1 MNNKIDPID
10 IAVISARLQSVCKE
24 MGETMLRTSR
34 SPIFSEARD
43 FTTAVFDNNTE
54 LVAQTIYIPNIAA
67 ATPFTAH
74 AMAERFAGDI
84 HEGDLFVL
92 NDPYRGN
99 NHPPDLNIMKPVF
112 WDDELRYWLLSK
124 GHHAD
129 MGGGGVVGYNPEARD
144 AWEDALRIPCVRLAD
159 RGVMRE
165 DVLDFILLNIR
176 ARDLVEGDIQCQI
189 GAVNLGERRLLALL
203 EQYGCDT
210 LAAATAEILNATE
223 RRVRTD
229 IEKIPDGEY
238 TAERAIDHDGI
249 ELDLS
254 PVVRLCLKVSGDSIT
269 FDYSNSDP
277 QSTGYIN
284 STLPNTSA
292 MSHLALF
299 STHAISNDIQFN
311 DGAVR
316 PLQIIAPEGTIVN
329 ASEPAPTSC
338 CTLCVGEAMI
348 EAVWLALA
356 KVIPEQVSAM
366 WGRWCA
372 PATMGMNPD
381 NNRFFAEIHFMSKG
395 GGGAVRGYDGWD
407 HVGTPV
413 TLGGLRAPDPELHE
427 LVTPYKL
434 LQYEIEPDSAGA
446 GKWRGGLGVRY
457 AFEVDA
463 DNIACANFG
472 SGVRELTAPLGIED
486 GLAAP
491 AHKLTL
497 DRADGSSEV
506 IDGNRMYTFNKGD
519 SITIVSSGG
528 GGYGNPM
535 QRDPEAVLRDVRN
548 GLVSLE
554 QARDHYGVT
563 ITEDGTGPG
572 FAIDKTGT
580 TRLREKSV
588 TTDP

>member
-1 MNNKIDPID
+1 MSNNIDPVD
-10 IAVISARLQSVCKE
+10 IAVISARLQSVCRE

-43 FTTAVFDNNTE
+43 FTTAVFDHNTE
-54 LVAQTIYIPNIAA
+54 LVAQTIYIPDIAA
-67 ATPFTAH
+67 STPFTAK
-74 AMAERFAGDI
+74 AMAARFAGDI

-112 WDDELRYWLLSK
+112 WEGELRYWLLSK

-129 MGGGGVVGYNPEARD
+129 MGGGGVVGYNPEAHD

-159 RGVMRE
+159 KGVLRE

-189 GAVNLGERRLLALL
+189 GAVNLGERRMLALL
-203 EQYGCDT
+203 RLYGAGI
-210 LAAATAEILNATE
+210 LAAATAEILDATE
-223 RRVRTD
+223 RRVRAD
-229 IEKIPDGEY
+229 IAKIPDGEY
-238 TAERAIDHDGI
+238 RAERAIDHDGI
-249 ELDLS
+249 EFDKS
-254 PVVRLCLKVSGDSIT
+254 PMVRLCLKVQGDSVV
-269 FDYSNSDP
+269 FDYSDSDP
-277 QSTGYIN
+277 QSIGYIN
-284 STLPNTSA
+284 STVPNTNA

-299 STHAISNDIQFN
+299 ATGAISDDIQFN

-329 ASEPAPTSC
+329 AREPAPTSA

-356 KVIPEQVSAM
+356 QVIPGQVSAN

-372 PATMGMNPD
+372 PASMGMNPG
-381 NNRFFAEIHFMSKG
+381 NGRFFADIHFMSKG

-427 LVTPYKL
+427 LVTPYTL

-446 GKWRGGLGVRY
+446 GQWRGGFGVRY
-457 AFEVDA
+457 AFEVNA

-472 SGVRELTAPLGIED
+472 SGARDFTAPLGIEG
-486 GLAAP
+486 GLGAP
-491 AHKLTL
+491 MHYLHL
-497 DRADGSSEV
+497 QHADGSGEDM
-506 IDGNRMYTFNKGD
+506 DGNRMYTFNKGD
-519 SITIVSSGG
+519 RVTIVSSGG
-528 GGYGNPM
+528 GGYGNPH
-535 QRDPEAVLRDVRN
+535 RRKADKVLSDVRN
-548 GLVSLE
+548 GLISIA
-554 QARDHYGVT
+554 QARKLYGVAVT
-563 ITEDGTGPG
+563 HDGTALG
-572 FAIDKTGT
+572 FALDETET
-580 TRLREKSV
+580 ARLRAGA
-588 TTDP
+588 